1 MLTYIYLISDLYES
15 LAYIETGKKQ
25 HSLGREKEERRN
37 YVGSCNSDKESRKWL
52 CLQFAVKYIILSSLW
67 NIFATERKNI
77 FAFDQVFDTFLKE
90 HSNLTFFL
98 LGMSERST
106 HICKDPSSY
115 WGFRVGEKIPRAK
128 CSLLIIYC
136 PFFFPQIHFSTKYSY
151 LWLSKF

>member
-15 LAYIETGKKQ
+15 LAYIGTGKKQ
-25 HSLGREKEERRN
+25 HPLAREKEGRRN

-90 HSNLTFFL
+90 HSNLTFFRWAWVRGARTYAKTHPL
-98 LGMSERST
+98 SEVSE
-106 HICKDPSSY
+106 
-115 WGFRVGEKIPRAK
+115 WEEKIPRAK
-128 CSLLIIYC
+128 RSLLIIYC